1 MNLTPREKVAVQQA
15 VEAYLEMKKG
25 HKGQFP
31 GATADDVLEGLDP
44 TPERWAR
51 LAALVIETAEAAR
64 KPPKGSGK

>member
-1 MNLTPREKVAVQQA
+1 M
-15 VEAYLEMKKG
+15 
-25 HKGQFP
+25 
-31 GATADDVLEGLDP
+31 